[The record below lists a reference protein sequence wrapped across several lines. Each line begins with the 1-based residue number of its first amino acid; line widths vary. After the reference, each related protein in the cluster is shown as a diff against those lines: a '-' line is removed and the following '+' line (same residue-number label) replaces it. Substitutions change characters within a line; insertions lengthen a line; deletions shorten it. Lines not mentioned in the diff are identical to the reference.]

1 MIFLEALIVIGCIM
15 LGARYSG
22 IALGFAGILGELI
35 LVFGFGL
42 KPAGAPINVI
52 LIIMAIT
59 CLAATLQSAGGLD
72 FMVHTA
78 EKILRKRP
86 QQITFVAPIVCFLSV
101 MFTGTSYVAIAVYP
115 VICEVALDA
124 KIRVERPLS
133 ISVIAAQH
141 AISASPVSA
150 ATASLIGILAVK
162 GITLAQIM
170 AVLVPAIFIAVLI
183 GAISVCKRGK
193 ELENDPEFQRRVK
206 NGELAENNKAI
217 STYKPSKEAKISIA
231 IFAIAI
237 AAIILFGSCT
247 SLLPHWQVGEKVI
260 RLSIPQVI
268 QMIGFGA
275 AMLILMACRVNPEKV
290 IKSSVFGAGMVGV
303 VATFGIAWMADTFFE
318 AHSKEFIGLIGEL
331 VREYPILFCLM
342 VWLLAVL
349 LQSQGATTQAIMPIG
364 LSLGLPVTSIIGSA
378 PAVNSIFLV
387 PCSGSMIAGV
397 MFDRSGTTKIGKY
410 LLDHSF
416 IRPGFV
422 TNLSAIAI
430 SWLLAEL
437 IF

>member
-162 GITLAQIM
+162 GIALAQIM

-290 IKSSVFGAGMVGV
+290 IKSSVFG
-303 VATFGIAWMADTFFE
+303 IAWMADTFFE

-430 SWLLAEL
+430 SWRLAEL